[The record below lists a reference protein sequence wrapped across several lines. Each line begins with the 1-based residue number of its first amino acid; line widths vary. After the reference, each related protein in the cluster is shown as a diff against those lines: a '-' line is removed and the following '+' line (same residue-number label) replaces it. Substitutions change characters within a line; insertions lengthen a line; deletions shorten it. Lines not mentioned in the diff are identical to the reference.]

1 MSLDAAQVLMNQSR
15 QFLDDGKQLEAVQT
29 FQEYLKVLKRVS
41 EREYNQGR
49 SRIYSLA
56 QSLSSKNNLD
66 EARDAMYQ
74 LANEM
79 PVFLPGYKRIECV
92 SLFAL
97 INLMQSEGLLSDLDE
112 TQFDKI
118 FRKCCGEGRADYND
132 VESVHPI
139 DMLRFYYSGK
149 SKRRAAQDSYIY
161 FDNFEFDSGNKT
173 LSLFAQSLGIN
184 SLEFLD
190 VSHFTRVE
198 EIAHLINIQLAEA
211 NDSRRLFQLESY
223 GNGEAYMV
231 LTTQVASRLA
241 LGGASLFANLEH
253 DINPRA

>member
-29 FQEYLKVLKRVS
+29 FQEYLRVLKRVS
-41 EREYNQGR
+41 EGEYNQGR
-49 SRIYSLA
+49 VRIYSLA
-56 QSLSSKNNLD
+56 QSLTGRDNLG

-79 PVFLPGYKRIECV
+79 PVFLPGCKRIEHV
-92 SLFAL
+92 SLFGL
-97 INLMQSEGLLSDLDE
+97 INLMQSEGLLSQLDE
-112 TQFDKI
+112 TQLNKV
-118 FRKCCGEGRADYND
+118 FRKCCGDGRADYGD
-132 VESVHPI
+132 VESVHPF
-139 DMLRFYYSGK
+139 DLLRVYYGGK

-161 FDNFEFDSGNKT
+161 FDEFEFDSGNKT
-173 LSLFAQSLGIN
+173 LSLFAQLLGIN

-211 NDSRRLFQLESY
+211 GDSRRLFQLESY
-223 GNGEAYMV
+223 SSDEAYIV
-231 LTTQVASRLA
+231 LTAQVASRLA
-241 LGGASLFANLEH
+241 LGGASIFARLNK
-253 DINPRA
+253 DIDPR